1 MRSRAE
7 TDDRLAQDAHRPR
20 VIHTGQALV
29 DLVIEVADLPAR
41 GQNLMA
47 DSVAEYAG
55 GSVTVLLAAA
65 RLGAECLHAGA
76 IGTGPYGDLIREALD
91 ADGIAASAPPV
102 TTQDTGVCVVLI
114 EPSAERTFV
123 TTLGAEREIT
133 VESLASADVQPGD
146 LVCVTGYSLAVAQTR
161 EPLLAWLRTLPEDAV
176 VVLDPGAAFAEL
188 PADVRDTML
197 ARTDV
202 WTGNAEE
209 ATDLLAARSVSVE
222 ASKAGASK
230 AGASK
235 AGASKA
241 EASAREIVG
250 QARALSPLLRAGA
263 VTIVRDGAAGCAVHA
278 HGESTYVPGFPQTP
292 VDTNGAG
299 DTHTGAL
306 LAGIADGATWVD
318 ACRRANAA
326 AAIKVTRRGPTTA
339 PTADEVEEFLR
350 GR

>member
-1 MRSRAE
+1 MRSPGE
-7 TDDRLAQDAHRPR
+7 TDDLLAQDARRPR

-65 RLGAECLHAGA
+65 RLGADCLHAGT

-91 ADGIAASAPPV
+91 ADDIAASAPPV

-133 VESLASADVQPGD
+133 VDSLATADVQPGD

-161 EPLLAWLRTLPEDAV
+161 DPLLAWLKTLPEDAV

-197 ARTDV
+197 SRTDV

-209 ATDLLAARSVSVE
+209 ATDLLAALAVPVE
-222 ASKAGASK
+222 DSTDAS
-230 AGASK
+230 
-235 AGASKA
+235 
-241 EASAREIVG
+241 EREIVAH
-250 QARALSPLLRAGA
+250 ARALTPLLRAGA
-263 VTIVRDGAAGCAVHA
+263 VTIVRDGAEGCAVYA
-278 HGESTYVPGFPQTP
+278 HGESSYVPGFPQTP

-306 LAGIADGATWVD
+306 LAGVAEGATWVD

-350 GR
+350 GK

>member
-7 TDDRLAQDAHRPR
+7 TDDRLARDAHRPR

-76 IGTGPYGDLIREALD
+76 IGAGPYGDLIREALD

-123 TTLGAEREIT
+123 TTLGAEREIS
-133 VESLASADVQPGD
+133 VDSLATADVQPGD

-161 EPLLAWLRTLPEDAV
+161 DPLLAWLKTLREDAV
-176 VVLDPGAAFAEL
+176 VVLDPGAALAEL

-222 ASKAGASK
+222 ASE
-230 AGASK
+230 
-235 AGASKA
+235 A
-241 EASAREIVG
+241 EASEREIVG

-263 VTIVRDGAAGCAVHA
+263 VTIVRDGAEGCAVCADGHT
-278 HGESTYVPGFPQTP
+278 TYVAGFPQTP

-350 GR
+350 GK

>member
-7 TDDRLAQDAHRPR
+7 TDDRLAQDAHPPR

-41 GQNLMA
+41 GQNVMA
-47 DSVAEYAG
+47 DSAAQYAG
-55 GSVTVLLAAA
+55 GAVTVLLAAA
-65 RLGAECLHAGA
+65 RLGADCVHAGA
-76 IGTGPYGDLIREALD
+76 IGIGPHGDVIREALD

-102 TTQDTGVCVVLI
+102 TTQDTGVCIVLV

-123 TTLGAEREIT
+123 TMLGAERDIT
-133 VESLASADVQPGD
+133 VDSLAGADVQPGD
-146 LVCVTGYSLAVAQTR
+146 LICVTGYSLAVAQTR
-161 EPLLAWLRTLPEDAV
+161 DPLLAWLASLPEDAV
-176 VVLDPGAAFAEL
+176 VVLDPGSAFAEL

-209 ATDLLAARSVSVE
+209 ATDLLATRSVPVE
-222 ASKAGASK
+222 AS
-230 AGASK
+230 
-235 AGASKA
+235 
-241 EASAREIVG
+241 EREIVG
-250 QARALSPLLRAGA
+250 QARALAPLMRAGA
-263 VTIVRDGAAGCAVHA
+263 VTIVRDGAEGCAVHA
-278 HGESTYVPGFPQTP
+278 DGESTYVPGFPQTP

-339 PTADEVEEFLR
+339 PTAGEVEEFLR

>member
-133 VESLASADVQPGD
+133 VDSLATADVQPGD

-161 EPLLAWLRTLPEDAV
+161 EPLLAWLKTLPEDAV

-188 PADVRDTML
+188 PADARDAML
-197 ARTDV
+197 DRTDV

-222 ASKAGASK
+222 ASVGAS
-230 AGASK
+230 
-235 AGASKA
+235 
-241 EASAREIVG
+241 EREIVAH
-250 QARALSPLLRAGA
+250 ARALTPLLRAGA
-263 VTIVRDGAAGCAVHA
+263 VTIVRDGAEGCAVHA
-278 HGESTYVPGFPQTP
+278 HDESTYVAGFPQTP

-339 PTADEVEEFLR
+339 PTAAEVEEFLR

>member
-7 TDDRLAQDAHRPR
+7 TDDRLARDAHRPR

-91 ADGIAASAPPV
+91 ADGIAASAPPL

-133 VESLASADVQPGD
+133 VESLATADVQPGD

-161 EPLLAWLRTLPEDAV
+161 DPMLAWLKTLPEDAV
-176 VVLDPGAAFAEL
+176 VVLDPGAAFAAL
-188 PADVRDTML
+188 PAEVRDTML

-209 ATDLLAARSVSVE
+209 ATDLLAVRSVAVS
-222 ASKAGASK
+222 AS
-230 AGASK
+230 
-235 AGASKA
+235 
-241 EASAREIVG
+241 EREIVA
-250 QARALSPLLRAGA
+250 QARELTPLMRVGA
-263 VTIVRDGAAGCAVHA
+263 VTVVRDGAEGCAVHA
-278 HGESTYVPGFPQTP
+278 HGENTYVPGFPQTP

-306 LAGIADGATWVD
+306 LAGIADGSTWVD

-339 PTADEVEEFLR
+339 PTAVEVEEFLR
-350 GR
+350 GT